1 MSYKTILVHL
11 DESDHTKERILISAN
26 LARNCDAH
34 LIGVATT
41 GLSGQFYFP
50 GPMGESN
57 LAISNILEDLR
68 RRANAV
74 LTKFEML
81 AKEMHVKSFERR
93 LIEEDAGEGLSLQ
106 ARCSD
111 LVVIGQ
117 FNPEKFSPGIRSDF
131 PQYVLMHS
139 GRPVFIVPYA
149 GRFEKVGKRILI
161 AWDGSIEASRAV
173 TSAIPLLKNAE
184 VVQVVVFNRDDSSA
198 VYEEHSG
205 ANIAPF
211 LARHDVTAEVSRQSM
226 PSDLDVGNAL
236 LSYASDFNADLIVM
250 GGYGHTRLREVL
262 LGGVTRTILAT
273 MTVPVLMSH

>member
-1 MSYKTILVHL
+1 
-11 DESDHTKERILISAN
+11 
-26 LARNCDAH
+26 
-34 LIGVATT
+34 
-41 GLSGQFYFP
+41 
-50 GPMGESN
+50 
-57 LAISNILEDLR
+57 
-68 RRANAV
+68 
-74 LTKFEML
+74 
-81 AKEMHVKSFERR
+81 
-93 LIEEDAGEGLSLQ
+93 
-106 ARCSD
+106 
-111 LVVIGQ
+111 
-117 FNPEKFSPGIRSDF
+117 
-131 PQYVLMHS
+131 
-139 GRPVFIVPYA
+139 
-149 GRFEKVGKRILI
+149 
-161 AWDGSIEASRAV
+161 
-173 TSAIPLLKNAE
+173 LLKNAE